1 MSYQD
6 AEPIRFLSKSYE
18 MFLYVTS
25 VQGTISRVD
34 HPTYSMSFHTRA
46 PIPIFILWWVRL
58 EPASTCEQIL
68 LHQHQWRQCYN
79 EQFPLHLFTRSY
91 RDLMYIN
98 GGFKVGGDTPGTCPV
113 QFFSFLAAFR
123 KIDQNNGLVPPALGL
138 APLSWKS
145 WIRHCTL

>member
-6 AEPIRFLSKSYE
+6 TEPTSFLSKSCE
-18 MFLYVTS
+18 MFLNVTS
-25 VQGTISRVD
+25 VQGTISSVD
-34 HPTYSMSFHTRA
+34 QTYSMSFHTRV
-46 PIPIFILWWVRL
+46 PIPIFMLRRVRL
-58 EPASTCEQIL
+58 ELASTYEL
-68 LHQHQWRQCYN
+68 MFLHQHQWRQCYN

-123 KIDQNNGLVPPALGL
+123 KIDQNNGQL
-138 APLSWKS
+138 
-145 WIRHCTL
+145 